1 MNTTL
6 EKEKAV
12 RKALSTSGMI
22 QKNTY
27 QPYLII
33 GIFSSLAL
41 LLILTTITL
50 IDPHFFWGHSVVINY
65 PLHSTIETIGAVS
78 AILMAFLSLEI
89 FTEKINPSYV
99 LISLGFLA
107 MGIWDMFHA
116 IVSPGNGFVLT
127 HSLALL
133 CGGLFFFLSIFPG
146 GESILRKKA
155 LVFFLTAVFFVAAAV
170 STILFRDYLPQMI
183 GDGGAFTKTAD
194 IINVA
199 AGILFF
205 ITAVKLT
212 ADYYRHRIP
221 GITVLIFV
229 ATLSALAGLTF
240 HYSHAW
246 TDHWW
251 FWHVLRLFAHIS
263 LLIYLLVEFF
273 RSMKE
278 RSAAILL
285 FEQKN
290 DELTASEQK
299 LKALNRQLMANEKSL
314 VSVLD
319 SLPGIFYQ
327 IDPEGHYKRWNKRF
341 LEVTG
346 YTNEEMQTINAGD
359 FFRGNDITDVA
370 KAMETVFMQGEAE
383 VEADLHLKSGES
395 IPYLFTGIQFE
406 IEGSPYI
413 LGMGL
418 DISNLRNTQ
427 IKLTETVRELE
438 IFNKMAVGRELRM
451 VELKAKINSLS
462 AELGK
467 EAPYDLQFAG
477 QDG

>member
-1 MNTTL
+1 
-6 EKEKAV
+6 
-12 RKALSTSGMI
+12 MI

-41 LLILTTITL
+41 LLILTIITL
-50 IDPHFFWGHSVVINY
+50 IDPHFFWEHSVVINY

-99 LISLGFLA
+99 FISLGFLA

-116 IVSPGNGFVLT
+116 IVSPGDGFVLT
-127 HSLALL
+127 HSLALW
-133 CGGLFFFLSIFPG
+133 CGGLFFFFSIFPG

-155 LVFFLTAVFFVAAAV
+155 LVFFLTAVFFVSAAG
-170 STILFRDYLPQMI
+170 STILFRDSLPRMI

-290 DELTASEQK
+290 TELKDSNEQLERFAYVASHDLQEPLRKVNSFTQLFERRYHDLVDEKGQKYIFYIKDGTLRMQQLISDLLQFSRINTRGDEFKKIHTAEIVQDIKDLFASQ
-299 LKALNRQLMANEKSL
+299 LKETNGRVVVEDLPDIYGDESQIRQLFQNL
-314 VSVLD
+314 VGNAIKFRNKGV
-319 SLPGIFYQ
+319 
-327 IDPEGHYKRWNKRF
+327 DPEITIRAEKAGANWVFKVKDNGIGIDEAYKDRIF
-341 LEVTG
+341 LIF
-346 YTNEEMQTINAGD
+346 Q
-359 FFRGNDITDVA
+359 R
-370 KAMETVFMQGEAE
+370 
-383 VEADLHLKSGES
+383 LHS
-395 IPYLFTGIQFE
+395 
-406 IEGSPYI
+406 
-413 LGMGL
+413 
-418 DISNLRNTQ
+418 
-427 IKLTETVRELE
+427 
-438 IFNKMAVGRELRM
+438 
-451 VELKAKINSLS
+451 
-462 AELGK
+462 K
-467 EAPYDLQFAG
+467 EAYE
-477 QDG
+477 